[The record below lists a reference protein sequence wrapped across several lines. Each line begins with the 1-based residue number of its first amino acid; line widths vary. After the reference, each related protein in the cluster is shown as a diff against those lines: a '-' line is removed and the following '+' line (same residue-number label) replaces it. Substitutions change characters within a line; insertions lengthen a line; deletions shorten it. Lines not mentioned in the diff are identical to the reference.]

1 LLDDGRPLAI
11 VVGDE
16 VLGAQAGVAALAE
29 ALGAPVFGSPLH
41 SREVFDP
48 THALWAGMLNPSAA
62 AIRATLE
69 PYRRVLLLGGHA
81 FLVYPYS
88 PGSPLPDGT
97 ELLHVSPDPA
107 ALAHAHAVRLGV
119 VGAIGPTVA
128 ALLPLVT
135 RRGDLAAATARR
147 RDEIERLETTAGE
160 RYGAAPMAPMA
171 AAHALVRSIPR
182 GTAVVDEAITTGGY
196 VRGFHHRAVEDGYFF
211 CKGGGLGWGM
221 PAACGVS
228 LARGGEPVLCVVGDG
243 STMYSPQA
251 LWTAAREQLPVVF
264 AVVDNGEYRILKDYL
279 RRMGAVSSRSGTFV
293 GMDLEPRID
302 FLGLAASMG
311 VPGTPIGSTAD
322 IGDAV
327 AAALAAGGPH
337 LLHVPI
343 TPS

>member
-1 LLDDGRPLAI
+1 VADLAR
-11 VVGDE
+11 V
-16 VLGAQAGVAALAE
+16 
-29 ALGAPVFGSPLH
+29 LGAPVYGSPLH
-41 SREVFDP
+41 SREVYDP
-48 THALWAGMLNPSAA
+48 TDAMWAGMLAPSAA

-69 PYRRVLLLGGHA
+69 PYERVLLLGSHA

-88 PGSPLPDGT
+88 AGSPLPEGT

-107 ALAHAHAVRLGV
+107 ALAHAHPVRLGL
-119 VGAIGPTVA
+119 VGSVGVTAFVLRIAVEGRMDAGAVAVAVA
-128 ALLPLVT
+128 AAEAK
-135 RRGDLAAATARR
+135 RRQ
-147 RDEIERLETTAGE
+147 EIDRLETTAHE
-160 RYGAAPMAPMA
+160 RYGPAPLHPMA
-171 AAHALVRSIPR
+171 AAHALVRSIPP

-196 VRGFHHRAVEDGYFF
+196 VRGFHHRAVDDGYFF

-243 STMYSPQA
+243 SAMYSPQA

-279 RRMGAVSSRSGTFV
+279 RRMGAVSSKSGHFV
-293 GMDLEPRID
+293 GMDLEPRVD
-302 FLGLAASMG
+302 FIALAQSMG
-311 VPGTPIGSTAD
+311 VAATPVSSAAD
-322 IGDAV
+322 VGDAV
-327 AAALAAGGPH
+327 SAALAAGGPH